1 MLNAYEAV
9 FENGN
14 LKWLDIPPNL
24 ENQKFQVIFLQK
36 EIPVEMGFYDL
47 NKEGEQRWGF
57 MEGEMTVPDDIN

>member
-36 EIPVEMGFYDL
+36 EIHFIRPLKIIRENSFIIPKL
-47 NKEGEQRWGF
+47 L
-57 MEGEMTVPDDIN
+57 I